1 MIQRVYEQTV
11 KAFPNACVAT
21 DDDRIYNAVKA
32 FGGKVVMTS
41 SSHNSGTDRCFEA
54 WANYEK
60 ESGESFDVV
69 INVQGDEPYIR
80 PEQLM
85 QLGKC
90 FEDPSVELATL
101 VKRVKDKEELFN
113 PNSPKVILD
122 KESNAIY
129 FSRTPVPYSRDVE
142 VTDEYV
148 KETPFYRHIGLYGYR
163 TSTLARICAMPQ
175 SFLEKT
181 EKLEQLRWIEN
192 GLKIRVAETQYE
204 THAVDT
210 LEDLEFINSKID
222 WN

>member
-1 MIQRVYEQTV
+1 
-11 KAFPNACVAT
+11 
-21 DDDRIYNAVKA
+21 
-32 FGGKVVMTS
+32 MTS
-41 SSHNSGTDRCFEA
+41 SSHNSGTDRCYEA

-69 INVQGDEPYIR
+69 INVQGDEPYIQ

-85 QLGKC
+85 QLGQC

-122 KESNAIY
+122 KDNNAIY
-129 FSRTPVPYSRDVE
+129 FSRTPIPYSRDVE
-142 VTDEYV
+142 ITEEYV

-163 TSTLARICAMPQ
+163 SSTLARICAMPQ

-210 LEDLEFINSKID
+210 FEDLEFINSKID